1 MRIPRLFPPRARRG
15 ENPSCPGGHARPMKQ
30 SQEMRVGQQLAIT
43 PQLRQSIRLLQLS
56 TLELQM
62 EVQQALES
70 NLMLDTEEEESE
82 DLPGDTDK
90 DQNGVE
96 PDVQPVDI
104 PAELPVD
111 STWEDVYGDGLQ
123 GPASSGK
130 FEGNFQ
136 DVGVRE
142 SERESL
148 RDHLYRQMEL
158 ARFAPIDEIIAIT
171 LIDAIHDD
179 GYLRTGTEEIRQ
191 GVLSLFGNASGEES
205 GHVPEIGED
214 EIEAVLRRI
223 RSFEPAGVGARDL
236 RECLLLQLN
245 ALSPDT
251 PWREEAMALA
261 RSHLELLARGNH
273 ARLRLVLGL
282 GEQPLQQVTA
292 LIRSLDPRPG
302 LRFDP
307 APTPYVIPDVLVSK
321 TATGWQV
328 TLNPEALP
336 RVRINPY
343 YASLV
348 RRADGSAGNT
358 MLKTHLQEAR
368 WFLKGL
374 RDRGNTLLRVATC
387 IVERQWAFFEHGEE
401 ALEPMVTQDIADV
414 LGMHASTISRV
425 TSRKYMHTPRG
436 IIELKYLFSSHV
448 NTQAGSKKS
457 STAVRALIKKLIAS
471 EDATDPVS
479 DARLVRLLAER
490 GIEVARRTV
499 AKYRESL
506 KIPSSLERKRML

>member
-1 MRIPRLFPPRARRG
+1 
-15 ENPSCPGGHARPMKQ
+15 MKQ
-30 SQEMRVGQQLAIT
+30 SQELRIGQQLAIT

-82 DLPGDTDK
+82 GLPGDTDQ
-90 DQNGVE
+90 DQNGEE

-111 STWEDVYGDGLQ
+111 STWEDIYADGPYGL
-123 GPASSGK
+123 SSGSGY
-130 FEGNFQ
+130 EGDFQ

-142 SERESL
+142 SGRESL
-148 RDHLYRQMEL
+148 REHLYRQMEL
-158 ARFAPIDEIIAIT
+158 ARFGPIDERIAVAI
-171 LIDAIHDD
+171 IDAIDDD
-179 GYLRTGTEEIRQ
+179 GYLRVGEEEIRQ
-191 GVLSLFGNASGEES
+191 GVLSLFDNAPGDES
-205 GHVPEIGED
+205 GRAPEIGQD

-223 RSFEPAGVGARDL
+223 RSFEPTGVGARDL
-236 RECLLLQLN
+236 RECLLLQLG

-251 PWREEAMALA
+251 PWREEAMALVGE
-261 RSHLELLARGNH
+261 HLELLARKNH
-273 ARLRLVLGL
+273 AKLRLALGL
-282 GEQPLQQVTA
+282 GEQQLQQTSA
-292 LIRSLDPRPG
+292 LIHSLDPRPG

-307 APTPYVIPDVLVSK
+307 VPTPYVIPDVLVSK
-321 TATGWQV
+321 TAGRWQV

-336 RVRINPY
+336 RLRIDPY

-348 RRADGSAGNT
+348 RRADGSADNT

-374 RDRGNTLLRVATC
+374 RDRSNTLLRVAIC
-387 IVERQWAFFEHGEE
+387 IVERQWAFLEHGEE
-401 ALEPMVTQDIADV
+401 ALEPMVTQDIADA
-414 LGMHASTISRV
+414 LGLHASTISRV

-436 IIELKYLFSSHV
+436 IIELKYLFSSHI
-448 NTQAGSKKS
+448 NTHVGSKKS

-471 EDATDPVS
+471 EDVTDPVS
-479 DARLVRLLAER
+479 DAGLVALLADQ
-490 GIEVARRTV
+490 GIEIARRTV

-506 KIPSSLERKRML
+506 KIPSSLERKQVL